1 MTVVPSVAVGHVVVG
16 HVAVGQVVSGHCVVM
31 RLVVELSSHGSH
43 VGHVKASV
51 IPVLDSGAEV

>member
-16 HVAVGQVVSGHCVVM
+16 HVAVGQVVSG
-31 RLVVELSSHGSH
+31 LVVELSSHGSH